1 MSESSNTAPVKC
13 IKIKHMTIQNVKAV
27 NCIDYE
33 LPLSG
38 VTTFGGRNNQGK
50 STALSAAQYTL
61 GGESYRPTNYRKE
74 NAVGETFTDIL
85 LTEGIRVCRIGET
98 ADLKVIDETGKLQGQ
113 TLLNKFISKMALDF
127 PKFINGTDKERR
139 DILLTALNLKD
150 QVDAIEDV
158 IESEYGER
166 TVIGRIADQK
176 EKAVKEMPYYEGIPT
191 DELSSADV
199 IKRLREVEVRN
210 AKVIAAKQDLEKLQQ
225 ELVGLVE
232 SSDEATRNR
241 QKLATDLDT
250 FNKRTHE
257 ELDAT
262 LNSIE
267 KKIAA
272 LKEEAEEAKKTAE
285 RRWNEYKA
293 SVAAQQEMCDKRIEQ
308 AAADI
313 ETLTDRI
320 TEAEKADFSL
330 EDTSSFQKEL
340 DSIEETNHK
349 VRVNKEREKATAE
362 AIEQRRKYDEK
373 TAIIEEKRKE
383 LDALLVGAD
392 LPYPG
397 LTVVNRVIHLDGKAW
412 DCMSE
417 SMKIRV
423 GCAIVSRINP
433 ACKFMLVDKLEQLD
447 SESLAELDQFAKD
460 HDIQII
466 GTRVTTDPNDCSI
479 IIKNGWIEGM
489 EGKMLA
495 SPQISGRKTAKKKAA
510 DAPLAAALEAAPA
523 VEAKKE
529 AVVST
534 AMVGGETDAMKRAKE
549 LLARK
554 RAQIL
559 SAQQG

>member
-1 MSESSNTAPVKC
+1 MSENKENTPVKC

-61 GGESYRPTNYRKE
+61 GGEGYRPTNYRKE

-98 ADLKVIDETGKLQGQ
+98 ADLKVIDENGKLQGQ

-139 DILLTALNLKD
+139 DILLTALNLKE

-158 IESEYGER
+158 IEAEYGER

-176 EKAVKEMPYYEGIPT
+176 EKAVKEMPYYEGVPAN
-191 DELSSADV
+191 ELSSADV

-241 QKLATDLDT
+241 QKLAADLEA
-250 FNKRTHE
+250 FQKRNAA

-262 LNSIE
+262 LQSIE
-267 KKIAA
+267 QKIAS
-272 LKEEAEEAKKTAE
+272 LKAEAEEAKKTAE
-285 RRWNEYKA
+285 RRQSEYQA
-293 SVAAQQEMCDKRIEQ
+293 SVASQQEMCDKRIAK
-308 AAADI
+308 AAEDI

-320 TEAEKADFSL
+320 TEAEKADFTL

-349 VRVNKEREKATAE
+349 VRINKERDRATEE

-397 LTVVNRVIHLDGKAW
+397 LSVVNRVIHLDGKAW

-423 GCAIVSRINP
+423 GCAIVARINP
-433 ACKFMLVDKLEQLD
+433 SCKFMLVDKLEQLD

-489 EGKMLA
+489 EGKMFA
-495 SPQISGRKTAKKKAA
+495 SPQVSGRRASKKKAET
-510 DAPLAAALEAAPA
+510 AAAA
-523 VEAKKE
+523 EAKPSAVAEPKSE
-529 AVVST
+529 EVVST

-549 LLARK
+549 ILARK
-554 RAQIL
+554 RAQIF